1 MNIALTN
8 RINRSTAYGSAV
20 EVPGNLDILI
30 AGSSC
35 VDYSLLNSNQKN
47 YGEEGQS
54 LKTFQGVLGYL
65 RRYIPRIVLLE
76 NVKNAPWIKLQ
87 LDLEGVGY
95 ETFVAKVDTKN
106 FYIPQTR
113 ERGYMI
119 AFNRAFAAAA
129 NFSLDNIGDNWANA
143 FDAYSRRA
151 SSPFTDFIY
160 PEDDP
165 RLDQLRR
172 ELIISQSLEKPMRK
186 GRVAELPP
194 SLRQLTCRSWSRIP
208 KASHHVGEQW
218 LL

>member
-1 MNIALTN
+1 M
-8 RINRSTAYGSAV
+8 
-20 EVPGNLDILI
+20 
-30 AGSSC
+30 
-35 VDYSLLNSNQKN
+35 
-47 YGEEGQS
+47 
-54 LKTFQGVLGYL
+54 KTFQGVLGYL
-65 RRYIPRIVLLE
+65 RRYTPRIVLLE

-129 NFSLDNIGDNWANA
+129 NLNLDSIGEKWANA

-160 PEDDP
+160 PENDP

-172 ELIISQSLEKPMRK
+172 ELIISQSLEKPTRK
-186 GRVAELPP
+186 AEWQNCRHRYV
-194 SLRQLTCRSWSRIP
+194 SLRAAHGLGFRRPVTMWENNGSCKFPDGSWLRWAKGQVERIWDTIDI
-208 KASHHVGEQW
+208 SHLRCVAQRDYDNRW
-218 LL
+218 KT